1 MCEDVNAE
9 VGTAREYS
17 ETRVSGEKTL
27 LTLLVLFS
35 ELGKHHTLSKEK
47 SIGTLMKPAPIFLIF
62 SIFLHVH
69 IIDIEF

>member
-9 VGTAREYS
+9 VGTAREYT

-47 SIGTLMKPAPIFLIF
+47 SIL
-62 SIFLHVH
+62 
-69 IIDIEF
+69 